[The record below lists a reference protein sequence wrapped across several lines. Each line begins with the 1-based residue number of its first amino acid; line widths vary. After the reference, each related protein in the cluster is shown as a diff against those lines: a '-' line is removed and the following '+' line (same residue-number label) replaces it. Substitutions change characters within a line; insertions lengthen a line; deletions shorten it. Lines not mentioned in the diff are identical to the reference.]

1 MKYRIQKYCP
11 NWKKL
16 KIRFKERIREDWVG
30 DWDIRKNQIMI
41 DKRLRGIDRVGVI
54 VHEFIEMTATAM
66 MGIPDCCDRKYKQ
79 GIHGEKNALA
89 HDMAN
94 RVERRILELG
104 GYSWKAHEKR
114 CKAIRKD
121 EKKKI

>member
-1 MKYRIQKYCP
+1 MKYKIQKYSP
-11 NWKKL
+11 NFKKL
-16 KIRFKERIREDWVG
+16 RIKFKSKMRHNWIG
-30 DWDIRKNQIMI
+30 DWDIRKNQII
-41 DKRLRGIDRVGVI
+41 IYKKLKGVDKIGVI
-54 VHEFIEMTATAM
+54 VHEFIEMMATTM

-94 RVERRILELG
+94 RIERRILELG
-104 GYSWKAHEKR
+104 GYSWRAHEKR
-114 CKAIRKD
+114 CKAIRKN